1 MSDYQ
6 GNIIIKNPATPT
18 GPNFN
23 GSAPGIWTVEQA
35 AYWQRQGLWPTQGVG
50 VPDTYFPY
58 VAMLMST
65 TATNAQQNNT
75 FLDSSA
81 NSFTVNRNGNTTQ
94 GSVNP
99 YGTLWSNYFD
109 GSGDYLTVSPTA
121 LSTGDFTFEC
131 WIYST
136 GTGQYQYFYDT
147 RASTNDAAG
156 FCVIYNHASY
166 PNKVSIY
173 SNGFIGT
180 PTINVS
186 VNTWTHFALVRSSGS
201 WTTYINGAQDIS
213 PTSVSRTLSNTALKV
228 GAGQALDYFFNGNLS
243 NYRIVNGTAVY
254 TSTFTPPT
262 APLTAISGTSLLTCQ
277 SNRFR
282 DASTN
287 NFTLTR
293 NGDMRV
299 TNFSPFSPTY
309 PGYSPSAGVSSI
321 YFDGATDWLNLAGQS
336 AFAYGTGAFTIE
348 CWFYALG
355 VGQMIID
362 GRPTSSNGNYV
373 LLAVGGGGT
382 LEYYSNN
389 VGQVLGNTQIQLGA
403 WNHFAIARSGTTTK
417 MFLNGIENASF
428 SDNTNYE
435 AATDRPIIGTNGYR
449 TDLSHF
455 SGYMSNFRIVKGTA
469 VYTSA
474 FTPPSAPVTA
484 ISGTSLLL
492 NATNAGIFDSATI
505 NNMETV
511 GNAQVST
518 VQSKFGGSSLYLD
531 GSGDYLQAPYN
542 DAFQFGTGDFTVEF
556 WINSAASGSYNQ
568 VVGTLVSGTENG
580 TWRIGTRFN
589 SLNNLYFARGNGSGF
604 DEFNIAANANDG
616 AWHHVACTR
625 SSGLVRLF
633 LDGTVVSSSTISG
646 TCTSANPL
654 RVGYNQRDTVYVN
667 GYIDD
672 LRITKGVA
680 RYTANFT
687 APTQAF
693 PPY

>member
-18 GPNFN
+18 GPNYN
-23 GSAPGIWTVEQA
+23 GAAPGIWRLDEV

-50 VPDTYFPY
+50 VADTYFPY

-75 FLDSSA
+75 FLDSST
-81 NSFTVNRNGNTTQ
+81 NNFTVTRNGNTTQ

-109 GSGDYLTVSPTA
+109 GSGDYLTTPTDA
-121 LSTGDFTFEC
+121 AFGFGTGDFTIELWTFTTAYAGSASVLVDFRSGSEPSVRPDLE
-131 WIYST
+131 YGNT
-136 GTGQYQYFYDT
+136 GTFNYRVNG
-147 RASTNDAAG
+147 ST
-156 FCVIYNHASY
+156 VIS
-166 PNKVSIY
+166 
-173 SNGFIGT
+173 GGT
-180 PTINVS
+180 MPL
-186 VNTWTHFALVRSSGS
+186 NTWSHIALCRSSG
-201 WTTYINGAQDIS
+201 TTRLFLNGTQIGSSYSDSNNYGSTARCQLGADDDGS
-213 PTSVSRTLSNTALKV
+213 PNAYFFGYMSNARVVKGTAL
-228 GAGQALDYFFNGNLS
+228 
-243 NYRIVNGTAVY
+243 Y
-254 TSTFTPPT
+254 TTTFTPPT
-262 APLTAISGTSLLTCQ
+262 SALTAISGTSLLTCQ

-282 DASTN
+282 DASAN
-287 NFTLTR
+287 NFTITK
-293 NGDMRV
+293 NGNGLV
-299 TNFSPFSPTY
+299 TSFSPFSPTY

-362 GRPTSSNGNYV
+362 GRPTFSNGNYV
-373 LLAVGGGGT
+373 LIAVGGGGT

-455 SGYMSNFRIVKGTA
+455 NGYMSNFRIVKGTA

-492 NATNAGIFDSATI
+492 NATNAGIFDGAAI

-518 VQSKFGGSSLYLD
+518 TQAKFGTTSVAFD
-531 GSGDYLQAPYN
+531 GSGDGLKFPSN
-542 DAFQFGTGDFTVEF
+542 SPMSMGTGNFTWEF
-556 WINSAASGSYNQ
+556 WVNPATASAGYKSIVDTRTATLSDGFFFGLNP
-568 VVGTLVSGTENG
+568 GTLQLVVVSNVTVLTASTSLTAN
-580 TWRIGTRFN
+580 TWQ
-589 SLNNLYFARGNGSGF
+589 
-604 DEFNIAANANDG
+604 
-616 AWHHVACTR
+616 HVALVR
-625 SSGLVRLF
+625 SSGTLTIYLG
-633 LDGTVVSSSTISG
+633 GTSIGSVSNSTNLTSGAGVIGASDSIS
-646 TCTSANPL
+646 NP
-654 RVGYNQRDTVYVN
+654 NPFN

-687 APTQAF
+687 PPTQAF
-693 PPY
+693 TPY

>member
-1 MSDYQ
+1 
-6 GNIIIKNPATPT
+6 
-18 GPNFN
+18 
-23 GSAPGIWTVEQA
+23 
-35 AYWQRQGLWPTQGVG
+35 
-50 VPDTYFPY
+50 
-58 VAMLMST
+58 
-65 TATNAQQNNT
+65 
-75 FLDSSA
+75 
-81 NSFTVNRNGNTTQ
+81 
-94 GSVNP
+94 
-99 YGTLWSNYFD
+99 
-109 GSGDYLTVSPTA
+109 
-121 LSTGDFTFEC
+121 
-131 WIYST
+131 
-136 GTGQYQYFYDT
+136 
-147 RASTNDAAG
+147 
-156 FCVIYNHASY
+156 
-166 PNKVSIY
+166 
-173 SNGFIGT
+173 
-180 PTINVS
+180 
-186 VNTWTHFALVRSSGS
+186 
-201 WTTYINGAQDIS
+201 
-213 PTSVSRTLSNTALKV
+213 
-228 GAGQALDYFFNGNLS
+228 
-243 NYRIVNGTAVY
+243 
-254 TSTFTPPT
+254 
-262 APLTAISGTSLLTCQ
+262 
-277 SNRFR
+277 
-282 DASTN
+282 
-287 NFTLTR
+287 
-293 NGDMRV
+293 
-299 TNFSPFSPTY
+299 
-309 PGYSPSAGVSSI
+309 
-321 YFDGATDWLNLAGQS
+321 
-336 AFAYGTGAFTIE
+336 
-348 CWFYALG
+348 
-355 VGQMIID
+355 
-362 GRPTSSNGNYV
+362 
-373 LLAVGGGGT
+373 
-382 LEYYSNN
+382 
-389 VGQVLGNTQIQLGA
+389 
-403 WNHFAIARSGTTTK
+403 